1 MYVRGMVQTCPQCQ
15 TQARSWV
22 DWCPDCGVRLSSP
35 SRIRALGWVLIVIGT
50 GLVAG
55 MAYLLVV
62 IADIIRGSS
71 DPGATSRFAGT
82 PRDALMIYA
91 ILGLVL
97 AFGAVSVVSGAWH
110 VRYGTRNPRLVKV
123 VLGFAAVFFGIG
135 ALVGYLS

>member
-15 TQARSWV
+15 AQAPSWV
-22 DWCPDCGVRLSSP
+22 DWCPGCELRLSKP
-35 SRIRALGWVLIVIGT
+35 SRIRALGWMLMVIGS

-62 IADIIRGSS
+62 IARIIRNSD
-71 DPGATSRFAGT
+71 DPGATTRFAGT
-82 PRDALMIYA
+82 PADALMIYA
-91 ILGLVL
+91 ILGVVL
-97 AFGAVSVVSGAWH
+97 AFGIVSVVSGAWQ

-135 ALVGYLS
+135 ALVQYLT